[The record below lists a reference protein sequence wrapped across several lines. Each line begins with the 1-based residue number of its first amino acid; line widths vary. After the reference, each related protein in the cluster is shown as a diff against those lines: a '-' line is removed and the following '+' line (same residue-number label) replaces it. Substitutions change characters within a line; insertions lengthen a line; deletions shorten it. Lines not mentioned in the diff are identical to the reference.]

1 MKRIFGGF
9 FPGGRGMGTGIFER
23 RGKPRTHITKKL
35 LTNET
40 VCQIP
45 INDTL
50 FGLRVMARI
59 PFQGQPEKALDGS
72 ILESVR
78 KSSYSF
84 QGLSG
89 TLPAE
94 KRVHLHPRQ

>member
-1 MKRIFGGF
+1 
-9 FPGGRGMGTGIFER
+9 MGPGIFER

-45 INDTL
+45 MNDTL

-59 PFQGQPEKALDGS
+59 RPSGEGLGCDYSRIGEKVLVFVPGPIRQFASRKTGS
-72 ILESVR
+72 FTSQAR
-78 KSSYSF
+78 SSRFYS
-84 QGLSG
+84 LVSN
-89 TLPAE
+89 P
-94 KRVHLHPRQ
+94 